1 MFNRITGY
9 FSLFVGLCVAG
20 YYITG
25 VVLNWRQLKQ
35 QNEIKKTKNY
45 E

>member
-1 MFNRITGY
+1 MLNKITGW

-20 YYITG
+20 FYITG
-25 VVLNWRQLKQ
+25 VMLNYRELKQ
-35 QNEIKKTKNY
+35 QNEIKKSKNY